1 MVILNGTF
9 CKADHKYDHIVKYIE
24 RCHANKKVK
33 SVDISSSYTF
43 RGPRTMVIVV
53 IDANIAL
60 STVVGS
66 SLHDETALFAKSMM
80 LSNIT
85 FYFIRFHLEADS
97 NVRFLDLKT
106 QLKYSLSFVPNKNKS
121 WRVGSI
127 YFKFN
132 YLLS

>member
-121 WRVGSI
+121 
-127 YFKFN
+127 
-132 YLLS
+132 